1 MSSGF
6 LKIDKIVPKEKQL
19 IYERDPKNIYAKS
32 FKTVQNEGK
41 IETVPLTLRPLITRL
56 IHSCGMPDIKDQLVY
71 SDNISINASKALKAG
86 ANILCDCEMVSSG
99 IIRRY
104 LPASNK
110 VIVTLNDPEV
120 NEGAQ

>member
-1 MSSGF
+1 MSSGS

-56 IHSCGMPDIKDQLVY
+56 IHSCGMPDIKDRLVY
-71 SDNISINASKALKAG
+71 SDNI
-86 ANILCDCEMVSSG
+86 
-99 IIRRY
+99 
-104 LPASNK
+104 
-110 VIVTLNDPEV
+110 
-120 NEGAQ
+120 